1 MSTPSPAPSTLIE
14 RIIDACSRNP
24 FLVLVLTLMAMAG
37 GYWSLRHTA
46 LDAIPDL
53 SDTQVI
59 IDTDWAGRS
68 PDLVEDQITYP
79 ISSRFISAP
88 GVKFVRGESMFGK
101 SFVYVI
107 FEDGTDIYW
116 ARSRVIEYLNSVRGS
131 LPEGVNPVIGP
142 DATGVGW
149 VYEYAL
155 VDESGQHSL
164 ADLRSF
170 QDWHLRY
177 ALESVK
183 GVAEVASVGGFV
195 KEYQV
200 DLDPNKLAAYGIP
213 LADVVARI
221 RASNNDVGG
230 KIFEVSSTE
239 YYVRGRGY
247 IKSVADL
254 EDIPLKVENGTPV
267 CVKNVATVHLG
278 PDLRRG
284 VAELDGK
291 GETVGGIV
299 VMRYGENALNVID
312 GIKAKLREIAPALP
326 PGVKIVPT
334 YDRSVLNAGAIATL
348 REKLIEESIVVALVC
363 LVFLWHVR
371 SALVAIITL
380 PIAILLSFIPMH
392 ALGLTSNIM
401 SLGGIAIAIGAMVDA
416 AIIMVENAHKQL
428 DHFRE
433 NHGREPDG
441 AERVEVIIAAARSV
455 GRPLFFSLLVITVS
469 FVPVFSLTAQEG
481 RLFKPLAYTKTFA
494 MGFAA
499 LLGITLVPVLMLL
512 LVRGKTTPEDRNPV
526 NRFLIWAYRPFADFV
541 LRFRWLT
548 LLAAAAILAAT
559 VIPFRRLGKEF
570 MPPLNE
576 GTILFMPTAV
586 PGVSIGEASRILQIQ
601 DRLLKEIPEVAT
613 VFGKA
618 GQAETPTDPA
628 PLSMFE
634 TVITLKPHEQWRPGM
649 TWEKIIAEM
658 NTRLKTPGMANIFWM
673 PIQTR
678 TEMLTTGFRSVLG
691 VKVFGPDLGEIQNLG
706 VQIEKA
712 LTDLPETRSVFAE
725 RTTGG
730 YFLDFT
736 VNRQAAARYGLTVG
750 DVNDVIETAIGGNTI
765 ATTVEG
771 RERYPIN
778 VRYARDFRGDLDS
791 LKRVLV
797 PTPTGAQVPIGE
809 IADLAYRT
817 GPPSIRDENGQLVGF
832 VFVDVTT
839 ADIDGYVRAASARL
853 AQRVSFPPGYYL
865 EWAGQFEYMKSAEQ
879 RLAVVIPFTLL
890 IIFVLIYLNTRSA
903 ARTVIV
909 LLAVPFSLVGAF
921 WFLYLLHY
929 NLSVAVWVG
938 LIALAG
944 LDAETGVVMLLY
956 LDHAWD
962 KFKASG
968 RLHTPDDLHAAII
981 EGAVQRI
988 RPKIM
993 TVCAILFGLLPIM
1006 WSPTTQVGAD
1016 VMKRIAAP
1024 MIGGVVTSA
1033 ILELLLYPV
1042 IYMLWRRRHLPRPL
1056 GSGTSQPPPTAPST
1070 RARGFPWKTALV
1082 LAVLAGA
1089 GATWWA
1095 RRPEPAPGAAAP
1107 SLGTPFATQMANGLT
1122 ANFYHAGGGLTLD
1135 ENDVQIEFRDAGSGA
1150 PADVGTVKFDLDM
1163 NMPGMAM
1170 HSGST
1175 IEPGDATG
1183 RYRARIKPDM
1193 AGDWTAQLHY
1203 DGPRGSGDIN
1213 FTINVRP

>member
-1 MSTPSPAPSTLIE
+1 MTSPSPAPAPATFVE
-14 RIIDACSRNP
+14 RIIDASARNP
-24 FLVLVLTLMAMAG
+24 FLICVLALLSLAG
-37 GYWSLRHTA
+37 GFWALKNTP

-59 IDTDWAGRS
+59 IYTDWDGRS

-79 ISSRFISAP
+79 ISTRFIAAP
-88 GVKFVRGESMFGK
+88 KVKFVRGESMFGK

-149 VYEYAL
+149 VFEYAL

-164 ADLRSF
+164 AELRSF

-183 GVAEVASVGGFV
+183 GVAEVAAVGGFV
-195 KEYQV
+195 KEYQI
-200 DLDPNKLAAYGIP
+200 DLDPNKLVAYGIP
-213 LADVVARI
+213 LADVVAKVRM
-221 RASNNDVGG
+221 SNNDVGG
-230 KIFEVSSTE
+230 KTFEVSSTE

-247 IKSVADL
+247 IKSIADI
-254 EDIPLKVENGTPV
+254 EDIPLKVVGSTPIYIR
-267 CVKNVATVHLG
+267 NVATVHLG

-299 VMRYGENALNVID
+299 VMRYGENALTVID
-312 GIKAKLREIAPALP
+312 GIKHKLKEIASSLP
-326 PGVKIVPT
+326 PGVKVVPT
-334 YDRSVLNAGAIATL
+334 YDRSELIDASIATL

-363 LVFLWHVR
+363 LIFLWHVR

-380 PIAILLSFIPMH
+380 PIAIILSFIPMH
-392 ALGLTSNIM
+392 WLGLTSNIM

-433 NHGREPDG
+433 DNGREPSSS
-441 AERVEVIIAAARSV
+441 ERTQVIVAAARSV

-481 RLFKPLAYTKTFA
+481 RLFKPLAFTKTFA

-499 LLGITLVPVLMLL
+499 LLGITLVPVLMML
-512 LVRGKTTPEDRNPV
+512 LVRGKITPEVKNPI

-541 LRFRWLT
+541 LRFPWLT
-548 LLAAAAILAAT
+548 LLVAVFILGAT
-559 VIPFRRLGKEF
+559 YIPFSRLGKEF

-586 PGVSIGEASRILQIQ
+586 PGMAIGEATRILQIQ
-601 DRLLKEIPEVAT
+601 DRIIKAIPEVAT

-634 TVITLKPHEQWRPGM
+634 TIVTLKPHDQWRTGM

-658 NTRLKTPGMANIFWM
+658 NAKLKTPGMANIFWM

-691 VKVFGPDLGEIQNLG
+691 VKVFGPDLAGIQG
-706 VQIEKA
+706 VGIQIEKA
-712 LTDLPETRSVFAE
+712 LTDLPDTRSVFAE

-736 VNRQAAARYGLTVG
+736 VRRQAAARYGLTVG
-750 DVNDVIETAIGGNTI
+750 DVNAVIETAIGGNTI

-771 RERYPIN
+771 RERYPIS
-778 VRYARDFRGDLDS
+778 VRYARDFRSDLDS
-791 LKRVLV
+791 LRRILV
-797 PTPTGAQVPIGE
+797 PTPTGAQIPIGE
-809 IADLAYRT
+809 LADLDFRT

-839 ADIDGYVRAASARL
+839 SNIDGYVRAASARL
-853 AQRVSFPPGYYL
+853 ADRVKFPSGYYVQ
-865 EWAGQFEYMKSAEQ
+865 WAGQFEYLKSAEQ

-890 IIFVLIYLNTRSA
+890 IIFVLIYLNTRSV
-903 ARTVIV
+903 ARTAIV

-956 LDHAWD
+956 LDQAWD
-962 KFKASG
+962 KFHAAG
-968 RLHTPDDLHAAII
+968 RLKTTRDLHEAIM

-1006 WSPTTQVGAD
+1006 WSATTQAGAD

-1024 MIGGVVTSA
+1024 MIGGVITSA
-1033 ILELLLYPV
+1033 VLELLLYPA
-1042 IYMLWRRRHLPRPL
+1042 IYMLWRRRHLPNP
-1056 GSGTSQPPPTAPST
+1056 
-1070 RARGFPWKTALV
+1070 
-1082 LAVLAGA
+1082 
-1089 GATWWA
+1089 
-1095 RRPEPAPGAAAP
+1095 
-1107 SLGTPFATQMANGLT
+1107 NG
-1122 ANFYHAGGGLTLD
+1122 
-1135 ENDVQIEFRDAGSGA
+1135 
-1150 PADVGTVKFDLDM
+1150 P
-1163 NMPGMAM
+1163 
-1170 HSGST
+1170 
-1175 IEPGDATG
+1175 
-1183 RYRARIKPDM
+1183 
-1193 AGDWTAQLHY
+1193 
-1203 DGPRGSGDIN
+1203 
-1213 FTINVRP
+1213 